1 MTDEETKRRAVQHAQ
16 EALRRQQRDRE
27 AAEAARRDRE
37 NQRIARENAARYKRD
52 QQQKG
57 K

>member
-1 MTDEETKRRAVQHAQ
+1 MTDEETKRRAVAAAQ

-27 AAEAARRDRE
+27 AAEIAARDRE
-37 NQRIARENAARYKRD
+37 VQRVARENAERYKRD
-52 QQQKG
+52 QQKRD